1 MKKTTLAQILKTYD
15 NILWY
20 PSAGADIGVAD
31 AFSVNKLC
39 RFIDECECPDCILM
53 TDYRLEP
60 FADQTGYFYSD
71 PPCGNDVRA
80 VYKTDD
86 CVISA
91 FRLRKINGIET
102 GFDQNMVSFSLDEK
116 RLGEY
121 GDVYTAD
128 LLIEYK
134 NGRRQITK
142 LIYAVAENTRFLY
155 DYLLK
160 NKIKITFL
168 VRSCYG
174 YGFGGGRSTGTFL
187 RHLLRDLG
195 VKYFADD
202 ENIGGGCDVAEKYL
216 TEEQRAYE
224 PELEHV
230 ANLSRE
236 TDPDD
241 CLFDTGLDDIFRKT
255 GFRGYGDV
263 ILYKVK

>member
-31 AFSVNKLC
+31 AFSINKLC
-39 RFIDECECPDCILM
+39 RFIDERECPDCILM
-53 TDYRLEP
+53 TDYLLEP
-60 FADQTGYFYSD
+60 FADQTGYFYSE
-71 PPCGNDVRA
+71 PRYGNDVRT
-80 VYKTDD
+80 VYETDE
-86 CVISA
+86 CTVSA

-102 GFDQNMVSFSLDEK
+102 GFDQDMVSFSFDGS

-160 NKIKITFL
+160 NKISIKYL

-174 YGFGGGRSTGTFL
+174 YGFGGGRSSGLIL
-187 RHLLRDLG
+187 RHLLKDLG
-195 VKYFADD
+195 VEYFADD
-202 ENIGGGCDVAEKYL
+202 ENTGGNNADVAYRYL
-216 TEEQRAYE
+216 TDEQREAV
-224 PELEHV
+224 PVLEKIT
-230 ANLSRE
+230 NL
-236 TDPDD
+236 T
-241 CLFDTGLDDIFRKT
+241 FDF
-255 GFRGYGDV
+255 GFQGYGNV
-263 ILYKVK
+263 ALYKVNGFAQRMPERIPAESQV